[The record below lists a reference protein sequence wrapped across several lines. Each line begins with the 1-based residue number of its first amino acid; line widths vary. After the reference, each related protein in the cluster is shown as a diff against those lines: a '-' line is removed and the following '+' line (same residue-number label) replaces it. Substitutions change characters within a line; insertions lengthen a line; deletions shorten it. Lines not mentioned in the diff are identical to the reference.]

1 MEEIENCAAR
11 MCPVCGEDSIVYD
24 SREQW
29 DGSIRRRRKCVVC
42 GTRFLT
48 VEKFEKLLEALDI
61 DRRNGGPGVPLS

>member
-24 SREQW
+24 SRELW
-29 DGSIRRRRKCVVC
+29 DGSIRRRRKCAVC

-48 VEKFEKLLEALDI
+48 VEKFEKILAVLDI
-61 DRRNGGPGVPLS
+61 EDRSGNSGVP

>member
-11 MCPVCGEDSIVYD
+11 MCPVCGEASAVYD

-29 DGSIRRRRKCVVC
+29 DGSIRRRRRCVVC

-48 VEKFEKLLEALDI
+48 VEKFEKILAVLDI
-61 DRRNGGPGVPLS
+61 EDRSGNSGVP

>member
-24 SREQW
+24 SRERW
-29 DGSIRRRRKCVVC
+29 DGSIRRRRKCTVC

-48 VEKFEKLLEALDI
+48 VEKFEKLLEVLDI
-61 DRRNGGPGVPLS
+61 EDRSGGSGVPLA

>member
-11 MCPVCGEDSIVYD
+11 MCPVCGEESAVYD

-29 DGSIRRRRKCVVC
+29 DGSIRRRRRCVVC

-48 VEKFEKLLEALDI
+48 VEKFEKILAVLDI
-61 DRRNGGPGVPLS
+61 EDRSGNSGVP